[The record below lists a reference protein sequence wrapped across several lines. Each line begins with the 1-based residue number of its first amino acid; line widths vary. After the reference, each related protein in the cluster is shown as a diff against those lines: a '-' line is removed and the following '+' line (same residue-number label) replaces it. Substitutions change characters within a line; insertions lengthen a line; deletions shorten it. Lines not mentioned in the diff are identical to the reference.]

1 MKEKTKKIR
10 SLEEIPEKFESLKDE
25 AEFYDTHDFSGLIK
39 KSELKPLEIKKA
51 VKRKYYR
58 SNPEHEH
65 KTG

>member
-1 MKEKTKKIR
+1 VKEKMKKIR
-10 SLEEIPEKFESLKDE
+10 SLEEIPEKFESLEDE
-25 AEFYDTHDFSGLIK
+25 AEFYDTHDFSELIK

-58 SNPEHEH
+58 PNPEHEH